1 MVIPKI
7 KIANDSK
14 GGTKKLDNLKKRK
27 GTFIILR
34 ITNRKLKDCEIPDS
48 SDDDQDKYLQ
58 VYFQKNNYQVYIGN
72 GVFVDSRLDREG
84 LKAEYLG
91 RNNKSFYIKD
101 YNIVFIGNKNYYKN
115 LRDFCIP
122 QDFFKNVR
130 DIMFVIDSD
139 YYEQIDGSRKY
150 AGLFQ
155 EYFKMN
161 MKNDYSVE
169 NSKEV
174 KDILK
179 LDDLNYISNEW
190 ITEIRIQKVEEEN
203 ETSEII
209 IRKETGQ
216 IITNKVYEIDEICK
230 DKLLKSFREEES
242 LVESEWFH
250 CKKRYF
256 CDFIDEPSQKIF
268 ISNSSNSKTENN
280 AEDVDSELSDLSIDE
295 YLYKKFKMKKL
306 NKYLYLNEDTLKRD
320 VIGFKNTYRETELK
334 KVLKKVLKDLDVN
347 WYMSCLNYVSK
358 AFKDYNSIDNSST
371 KQSREKWDYFI
382 TEDSSTKEY
391 IYALFVVVQVIKNIR
406 KNSFIIIECNENN
419 NKLTKLILSLVN
431 YVYGDYHST
440 FFVCVDGKERKYSN

>member
-7 KIANDSK
+7 KIANDRK

-34 ITNRKLKDCEIPDS
+34 ITNRKLKGCEKPDS
-48 SDDDQDKYLQ
+48 SDDDQDKYIQ

-72 GVFVDSRLDREG
+72 GVFVDSKLNRLD

-91 RNNKSFYIKD
+91 RNNKSFYIKN
-101 YNIVFIGNKNYYKN
+101 YNMVFIGNKNYYKN

-122 QDFFKNVR
+122 QEFFKGVR
-130 DIMFVIDSD
+130 DIMFIIDDD
-139 YYEQIDGSRKY
+139 YYEQVRGSKKPVNVFQ
-150 AGLFQ
+150 LFFQ
-155 EYFKMN
+155 MN
-161 MKNDYSVE
+161 IKLDYSVQ

-190 ITEIRIQKVEEEN
+190 MSEIRMQKVDEGD

-216 IITNKVYEIDEICK
+216 IMTNKVYEIDEICK

-242 LVESEWFH
+242 LVGSEWFH
-250 CKKRYF
+250 CKERYF
-256 CDFIDEPSQKIF
+256 CDFIDEPSQKIL
-268 ISNSSNSKTENN
+268 ISNVSNFKFEGNY
-280 AEDVDSELSDLSIDE
+280 EDIDSEFSDLSIDE
-295 YLYKKFKMKKL
+295 YLYKKFKLKKL
-306 NKYLYLNEDTLKRD
+306 NKYLYLNEVSLKRD

-334 KVLKKVLKDLDVN
+334 NVLKKVLKDLDAN
-347 WYMSCLNYVSK
+347 WYMSCLNYVSQ
-358 AFKDYNSIDNSST
+358 AFKDCENIDNYAT
-371 KQSREKWDYFI
+371 NHSREKWDYF
-382 TEDSSTKEY
+382 TNEDSSTKEY

-419 NKLTKLILSLVN
+419 NKLTKLILNLVN
-431 YVYGDYHST
+431 DVYEDYHST
-440 FFVCVDGKERKYSN
+440 FFLCVNGKERKNND